1 MSVKIEPGSEE
12 WHKLITPSKVAA
24 ILGVSRWESPYRL
37 WHRMKGL
44 VPPEPEK
51 DIFTVGHAFEPALAY
66 LWKEDNPDWQLS
78 PGEVQIVGD
87 PAELG
92 FPFAVTLDRR
102 ARRGG
107 YRRVVEFKTARSLE
121 EWGDEFT
128 DQAPADYVAQ
138 VSAQM
143 LFAGP
148 AFQKHPAHL
157 CVLGPWLKHHTYH
170 IEPSDDVFKLITDRC
185 AAFYASLAED
195 TPPPLDDTVA
205 TYECVRELH
214 PDIDRGT
221 EAIIPMELADEWH
234 GAAAQLKSMTK
245 TERGAKTRVLDLMG
259 RAQYGVVQLG
269 EDEKYTV
276 ARRQANG
283 KGSVSLYVVEP
294 KPPVTQPNTEMEGVS
309 A

>member
-1 MSVKIEPGSEE
+1 MTVKIAPGSDE

-44 VPPEPEK
+44 VEPEPEK

-66 LWKEDNPDWQLS
+66 LWKEDNPGWQLS
-78 PGEVQIVGD
+78 PGEVQITGD
-87 PAELG
+87 ADQFG

-102 ARRGG
+102 ARRGRS
-107 YRRVVEFKTARSLE
+107 RRVVEFKTARSLE

-128 DQAPADYVAQ
+128 DEAPADYVAQ

-143 LFAGP
+143 LMTGYT
-148 AFQKHPAHL
+148 QHPAHL
-157 CVLGPWLKHHTYH
+157 VVLGPWLKHHTYQ
-170 IEPSDDVFKLITDRC
+170 IEYTPAVADLIVGRC
-185 AAFYASLAED
+185 RDFYQSLAGD

-214 PDIDRGT
+214 PDIDGSTALIPADLAIEYLAASRGRKD
-221 EAIIPMELADEWH
+221 ADRR
-234 GAAAQLKSMTK
+234 
-245 TERGAKTRVLDLMG
+245 ERSAKTQVLDLMG
-259 RAQYGVVQLG
+259 NAQYGEVKVG
-269 EDEKYTV
+269 DDTTVRV
-276 ARRQANG
+276 ARRQPSRQ
-283 KGSVSLYVVEP
+283 SVALYAVEP
-294 KPPVTQPNTEMEGVS
+294 KTPIAELITTEGNV